1 MALQII
7 KATGSEVTFFNIE
20 DFNRQKSAM
29 AAILQKYIR
38 YFRDFWN
45 PEYPTLTHIEYCPD
59 ACNLSLYSDELEI
72 AGFVLPENLIS
83 NLETECRSILCK
95 LLKGELL

>member
-7 KATGSEVTFFNIE
+7 RATGSEVTFCNVE

-29 AAILQKYIR
+29 AVILQKYIK

-45 PEYPTLTHIEYCPD
+45 PEYPTLTHLEYCPD

-72 AGFVLPENLIS
+72 AGFVLPENLIN
-83 NLETECRSILCK
+83 NLETECRSILVK
-95 LLKGELL
+95 LLNGELL

>member
-1 MALQII
+1 MALQTI
-7 KATGSEVTFFNIE
+7 KTTGAEVTFSNVEKFT
-20 DFNRQKSAM
+20 RQNSAI
-29 AAILQKYIR
+29 ADILQRYIW
-38 YFRDFWN
+38 YFREFWN

-72 AGFVLPENLIS
+72 AGFILTENLVS
-83 NLETECRSILCK
+83 HLETECRQILCK